1 MRSGS
6 NLQLLTRKPHLLNSL
21 LASKSTAKSL
31 LTFLFSLSTAAFLY
45 LLYFIISEHQRRS
58 SKKKDKMAQA
68 LKEAEAK
75 VQVILKE
82 LQIEAH
88 FTLSVAH
95 LKYKDKQVQN
105 KERKRQQIQSE
116 FAAQVVAYYLI
127 KNGLS

>member
-6 NLQLLTRKPHLLNSL
+6 NLQLLSRKPHLLNSL